1 MKLLYK
7 KDWRQDMM
15 IKLYAINIVA
25 GRIAWKDLIFSERV
39 KAAIK
44 EQIALMVDNEELLAE
59 LTKEKN
65 IEEKG

>member
-1 MKLLYK
+1 M
-7 KDWRQDMM
+7 
-15 IKLYAINIVA
+15 
-25 GRIAWKDLIFSERV
+25 AWKDLIFSERV